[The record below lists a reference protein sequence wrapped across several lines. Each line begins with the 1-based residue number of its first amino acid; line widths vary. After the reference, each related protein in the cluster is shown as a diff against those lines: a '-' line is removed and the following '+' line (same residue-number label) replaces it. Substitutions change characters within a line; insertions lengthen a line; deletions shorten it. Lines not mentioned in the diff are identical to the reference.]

1 MISTNRL
8 NMKMRCLLVD
18 DEPQALK
25 VLESHIGQI
34 SDLEIVGMCRNAV
47 EALELLHRKKVDL
60 MFLDIKMPKIIG
72 TDFLRS
78 LSHRPRV
85 IFVTAYRDYAVEGFE
100 LDAVDYLL
108 KPVSFE
114 RFLKAIDRFKRSSI
128 QQSVPENNQYKPNP
142 DAFIY
147 LKVDRVRQKI
157 LLKDIVYVESWR
169 DYVKLLFTNGKAL
182 FVKQTISAIA
192 NLLSDQMFLRVH
204 RSYIVSLNKITG
216 VRSTSLQLGSAEVPI
231 GRFYKHNVNLQL
243 NQTP

>member
-1 MISTNRL
+1 
-8 NMKMRCLLVD
+8 MKMRCLLVD

-25 VLESHIGQI
+25 VLESHIRQI
-34 SDLEIVGMCRNAV
+34 NDLEIVGMCMNAV

-60 MFLDIKMPKIIG
+60 IFLDIKMPKIIG

-78 LSHRPRV
+78 LSHRPLV

-114 RFLKAIDRFKRSSI
+114 RFLMAIDRLKRSSSTELAL
-128 QQSVPENNQYKPNP
+128 QETNPYKANP

-147 LKVDRVRQKI
+147 LKADKVRQKI
-157 LLKDIVYVESWR
+157 LLEDIVYVESWR
-169 DYVKLLFTNGKAL
+169 DYVKLFFTNGKVL
-182 FVKQTISAIA
+182 LVKQTISAIA
-192 NLLSDQMFLRVH
+192 NLLSDQMFIRVH

-216 VRSTSLQLGSAEVPI
+216 VRCTSLLLGSVEVPI
-231 GRFYKHNVNLQL
+231 GRLYKHNVNLQL
-243 NQTP
+243 NHTP